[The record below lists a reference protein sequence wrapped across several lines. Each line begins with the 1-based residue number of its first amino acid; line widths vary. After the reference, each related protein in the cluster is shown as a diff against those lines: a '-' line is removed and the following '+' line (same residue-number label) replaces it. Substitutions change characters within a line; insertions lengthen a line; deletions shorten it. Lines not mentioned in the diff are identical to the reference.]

1 MEKKLQKSYLTYYN
15 LLTAKIYQGWN
26 MPCKSTIGKSYSQI
40 HDYDKNKE
48 LSYLTY
54 CDINNLNGWPMFQK
68 FPQGFRNTS

>member
-1 MEKKLQKSYLTYYN
+1 
-15 LLTAKIYQGWN
+15 

-54 CDINNLNGWPMFQK
+54 CDKNNLNGWPMFQK
-68 FPQGFRNTS
+68 FPQGF